1 MEEVKRKIEITQG
14 EYEDLIEAIGSYENR
29 ARRLGYGSVAD
40 RFNVLFHR
48 IDGQIDEQG
57 GFEE

>member
-14 EYEDLIEAIGSYENR
+14 EYEDLIEALHRMVTFAEEQGRCSISERY
-29 ARRLGYGSVAD
+29 A
-40 RFNVLFHR
+40 VLMAR
-48 IDGQIDEQG
+48 IDDQIGEQG